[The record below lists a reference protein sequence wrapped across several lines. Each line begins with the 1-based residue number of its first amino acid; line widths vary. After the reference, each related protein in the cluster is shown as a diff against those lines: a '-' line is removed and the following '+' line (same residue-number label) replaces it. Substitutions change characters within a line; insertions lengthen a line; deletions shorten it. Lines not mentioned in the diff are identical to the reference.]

1 MDTRFAAAIH
11 LLVLISSPHGRGLSA
26 ERMARSVGT
35 HPVRVRQILAAL
47 ARAGMSETR
56 RGRTGGTVLARPA
69 DAISLGDVYHAI
81 YDDPELLPLHADPDP
96 RCPVG
101 GAICLA
107 LLAPFAMAEATMVD
121 ALRTTSIA
129 TVAASV
135 AASVATTRARR
146 RLREERA
153 SPVG

>member
-1 MDTRFAAAIH
+1 MDTRFATAIH
-11 LLVLISSPHGRGLSA
+11 LLVLVSLPHGRGLGA
-26 ERMARSVGT
+26 ERLARSVGT

-47 ARAGMSETR
+47 ARAGLSETR

-81 YDDPELLPLHADPDP
+81 DDDPELLPLHPDPDP

-101 GAICLA
+101 GAISLA

-129 TVAASV
+129 AVAATV
-135 AASVATTRARR
+135 TASAQ
-146 RLREERA
+146 LRKQRA
-153 SPVG
+153 SAVG